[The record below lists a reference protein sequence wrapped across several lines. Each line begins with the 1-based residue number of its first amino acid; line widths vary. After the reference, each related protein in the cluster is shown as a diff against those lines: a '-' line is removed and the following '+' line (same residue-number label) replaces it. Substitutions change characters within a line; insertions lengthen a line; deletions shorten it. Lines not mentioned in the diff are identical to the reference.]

1 MLYKGLIDA
10 IGHTPLVELTR
21 LSPSADVR
29 LFAKLEGHNPTGSVK
44 DRIARAMIER
54 AEARNELQP
63 GMSLLESSSGNTGIS
78 LAMVGRVKG
87 YEVTVILPDNLTPER
102 SELLRVYGAT
112 IIYSPGAEGSNGA
125 VRLAHQLM
133 AEQPGRYF
141 HTYQYANP
149 ANPEA
154 HYRTTG
160 AEILEDL
167 PAVDVFVAG
176 LGTGGTLMGVGR
188 RLREHNPAVQIVAAE
203 PLPGEAVQGLRNLSE
218 GFVPPIL
225 DTGMLDRRILV
236 SNRDS
241 VVGMRLLLEREG
253 IFAGV
258 SSGANLH
265 VALRIAREHRR
276 ANIVVLLCDGG
287 WKYVSARLWTTD
299 LPDLEEEMERSIWW

>member
-1 MLYKGLIDA
+1 
-10 IGHTPLVELTR
+10 
-21 LSPSADVR
+21 
-29 LFAKLEGHNPTGSVK
+29 
-44 DRIARAMIER
+44 MIEY
-54 AEARNELQP
+54 AEAHGDLQP
-63 GMSLLESSSGNTGIS
+63 GMSILESSSGNTGIS
-78 LAMVGRVKG
+78 LAMIGRIKG
-87 YEVTVILPDNLTPER
+87 YKVTIVLPDNLTPER
-102 SELLRVYGAT
+102 TELLRLYGAS

-125 VRLAHQLM
+125 VRFAQQLM
-133 AEQPGRYF
+133 AEQPDRYF
-141 HTYQYANP
+141 HTYQYANA

-154 HYRTTG
+154 HYQTTG
-160 AEILEDL
+160 VEILQDL

-188 RLREHNPAVQIVAAE
+188 RLRAHNPAVQIVAAE
-203 PLPGEAVQGLRNLSE
+203 PLPGEAVQGLRNLDD

-225 DTGMLDRRILV
+225 DTSLLDRRILV

-265 VALRIAREHRR
+265 VALRIAREHTK

-287 WKYVSARLWTTD
+287 WKYVSARLWTAD
-299 LPDLEEEMERSIWW
+299 LPDLEEEMERSVWW